1 MMKNTLGD
9 SYDDGNE
16 NNNKDKIVLDTFFFL
31 GGVSKIA
38 SIFDE
43 GSS

>member
-1 MMKNTLGD
+1 MKNTLGD
-9 SYDDGNE
+9 SHDDGNE
-16 NNNKDKIVLDTFFFL
+16 NNNKDKIVIDTFFFFG